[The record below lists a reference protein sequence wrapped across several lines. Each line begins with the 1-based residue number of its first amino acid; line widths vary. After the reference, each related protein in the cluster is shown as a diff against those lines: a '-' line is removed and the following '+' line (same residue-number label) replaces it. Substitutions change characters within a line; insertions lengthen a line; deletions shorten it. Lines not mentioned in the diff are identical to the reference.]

1 MPRARRER
9 SGWSAALCASR
20 RRTARPR
27 PCVATLRCWRCGIPA
42 RVHPHASSATTTT
55 PAPTHTHPPAHTVP
69 LSQVH
74 SSMRKRGMGS
84 KLVSLAV
91 QGMHDNG
98 CEEAVLEAEVTNM
111 GALRLYESLG
121 FVRDKRLM
129 KYYLNGSDAYRLK
142 VWFPNH
148 REG

>member
-1 MPRARRER
+1 M
-9 SGWSAALCASR
+9 
-20 RRTARPR
+20 
-27 PCVATLRCWRCGIPA
+27 RCWRCG
-42 RVHPHASSATTTT
+42 R
-55 PAPTHTHPPAHTVP
+55 THPPARLRPHPSARTHASTGTHARALALIRHQHRHTRPHAHTVR

>member
-1 MPRARRER
+1 M
-9 SGWSAALCASR
+9 
-20 RRTARPR
+20 
-27 PCVATLRCWRCGIPA
+27 
-42 RVHPHASSATTTT
+42 
-55 PAPTHTHPPAHTVP
+55 P

>member
-1 MPRARRER
+1 M
-9 SGWSAALCASR
+9 
-20 RRTARPR
+20 ARPR
-27 PCVATLRCWRCGIPA
+27 RHTLSMLA
-42 RVHPHASSATTTT
+42 RRLHSRPLCDC
-55 PAPTHTHPPAHTVP
+55 HTVP

>member
-1 MPRARRER
+1 M
-9 SGWSAALCASR
+9 G
-20 RRTARPR
+20 RTRP
-27 PCVATLRCWRCGIPA
+27 PA
-42 RVHPHASSATTTT
+42 RLLRHACTRIHTRSLSSATTV
-55 PAPTHTHPPAHTVP
+55 THARAAP

-84 KLVSLAV
+84 QLVSLAV

-98 CEEAVLEAEVTNM
+98 CEEAVLEAEVTNI